1 MIDDSQSVTPPT
13 ALGPDNVGINSG
25 TEVAS
30 AQITDLANLYSCS
43 FLISG
48 DRMTVY
54 PDGSF
59 EVHGRVDET
68 DFRGCNFLM
77 ERD

>member
-1 MIDDSQSVTPPT
+1 MT
-13 ALGPDNVGINSG
+13 IN
-25 TEVAS
+25 
-30 AQITDLANLYSCS
+30 
-43 FLISG
+43 
-48 DRMTVY
+48 

-68 DFRGCNFLM
+68 DYRGCNFLM